1 MLRKVLAKFQ
11 RVSRG
16 GERRERVS
24 VLIPFLIISVG
35 LGVLAWRSYEL
46 SVRMERGANTL
57 AVQYAGYAADITAR
71 RLDAAV
77 QGELTRAADD
87 WQHMERADQN
97 LNMQALRDWMGNY
110 SWIVSAIYVPDH
122 DPASSVFL
130 SEIGGD
136 APNGRSPLTRE
147 FFTPSGTVRYAV
159 DRDRLLS
166 GFIATI
172 RQQPLVPAS
181 PEALDIERRAELN
194 IIQNTRANGLV
205 RLEDGFAFY
214 APLSPPLAEYTVRS
228 AVRTQYGG
236 SAWENQRLI
245 SLTASVVAITL
256 MAVGAVLAFRGLSK
270 EADAMKLRGDLIANV
285 SHELRTPLSM
295 IRLGAETL
303 KRGSKLKE
311 SERRDIEDQILREV
325 LQLSH
330 MVENV
335 LDVARIQ
342 NRSGKALA
350 FTPVDPRDLVT
361 MLVASYESWIR
372 SKGFTI
378 STFVEEGIEPQ
389 LWDREA
395 VSRALL
401 NLIDNAVKYSEENK
415 TIDVVI
421 SQSPDHVVIS
431 VRDHGMGIDEQ
442 DLQRIFDPYYRARFS
457 DTQTRR
463 GAGLGLTLVRQIVE
477 SHGGRVEVE
486 SQPGAGSTFRMLF
499 PRPTHEEQVAMSGLM
514 NQSKPVTP

>member
-1 MLRKVLAKFQ
+1 MLRKVLTRFR
-11 RVSRG
+11 RVSRA
-16 GERRERVS
+16 GERPDRVS

-77 QGELTRAADD
+77 QGELRRAADD
-87 WQHMERADQN
+87 WQHIERAEEN
-97 LNMQALRDWMGNY
+97 LNSQAIREWMGKFD
-110 SWIVSAIYVPDH
+110 WIVSAIYVPDY
-122 DPASSVFL
+122 DPASSIFL
-130 SEIGGD
+130 SEIGGTE
-136 APNGRSPLTRE
+136 NGGSRFTRE
-147 FFTPSGTVRYAV
+147 FFTPSGTVRYSV
-159 DRDRLLS
+159 DRDRLLGAFS
-166 GFIATI
+166 STI
-172 RQQPLVPAS
+172 RQQPLMPAS
-181 PEALDIERRAELN
+181 PETVDIERRAE
-194 IIQNTRANGLV
+194 IKVVQNTRATGLV
-205 RLEDGFAFY
+205 KLDDGFAFY
-214 APLSPPLAEYTVRS
+214 APLSAPLTNYTVRS

-236 SAWENQRLI
+236 SAWENQRVI

-256 MAVGAVLAFRGLSK
+256 MAVGAILAFRGLNK
-270 EADAMKLRGDLIANV
+270 EAEAMKLRGDLIANV

-303 KRGSKLKE
+303 KRGSKLKD
-311 SERRDIEDQILREV
+311 SERQEIEDQILREV
-325 LQLSH
+325 LHLSH
-330 MVENV
+330 LVENV

-342 NRSGKALA
+342 NRASKALA

-361 MLVASYESWIR
+361 SLVSSYGSWIR

-378 STFVEEGIEPQ
+378 STFVEEGIEAQ
-389 LWDREA
+389 LWDRDA

-401 NLIDNAVKYSEENK
+401 NLIDNAVKYSEDDRV
-415 TIDVVI
+415 IDVIV
-421 SQSPDHVVIS
+421 SQSPDHVVLS
-431 VRDHGMGIDEQ
+431 VRDHGMGIDGQ
-442 DLQRIFDPYYRARFS
+442 DLERIFDPYYRARFS

-486 SQPGAGSTFRMLF
+486 SKPGAGSTFRLLF
-499 PRPTHEEQVAMSGLM
+499 PRPTAEEQIAVSGLIR
-514 NQSKPVTP
+514 QSKPVTP